1 MPGILEDKVLNRDL
15 TGFGRSKLWQHNNV
29 NTVGAVSVS
38 QICLDLYCLQVP
50 KVCLELVDA
59 YVRYELLRSQ
69 LTESLVESHLQ
80 LFKCRQYIPL
90 TQYSIQLTECVKS
103 FLLAAYKCKMRTFNC
118 LLARI

>member
-29 NTVGAVSVS
+29 NTVGAVTVS

-59 YVRYELLRSQ
+59 YVRYGDQSPVSTNSHQLLCSQ

-90 TQYSIQLTECVKS
+90 TQYSFYT
-103 FLLAAYKCKMRTFNC
+103 AY
-118 LLARI
+118 